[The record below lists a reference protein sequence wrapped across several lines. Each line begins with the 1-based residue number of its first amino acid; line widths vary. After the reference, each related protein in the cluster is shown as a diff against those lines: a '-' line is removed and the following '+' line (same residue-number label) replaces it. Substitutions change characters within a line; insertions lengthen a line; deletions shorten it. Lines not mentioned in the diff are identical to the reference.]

1 MSMLHSANI
10 QALLSLFVFWTFR
23 FLWGRLKHQQRDI
36 QKLLIVPTK
45 RSWIWGHELEIFQH
59 KACEMYIRW
68 AASVGPIY
76 RLRAAFFQPDIVV
89 VNDIIA
95 VQYIFQ
101 NAYSYVKSP
110 AYRPIV
116 KRILGKGIVYAEGE
130 EHKHQRRL
138 LAPAFTSNA
147 VKAMSDDIFA
157 CVDRMSQKLRTV
169 ITSSNS
175 TDTIIN
181 IVPFVTACTL
191 DIIGRVAFGHDFGG
205 GESKEAREIASAWH
219 EDVLKSDT
227 FRGFMALRLINL
239 FPWIAK
245 LPIIAGE
252 SVSKRIVGRLAGV
265 LLQDSH
271 VISNAHRTDI
281 LSLLVKDNQKKG
293 KSEVGLTDMELLDN
307 VTTLMMVGHETSA
320 ATLVFTLLELARN
333 PTIQENLRREVQ
345 TMGHLNYDRVQQ
357 LEYLDAVV
365 KEGLRLHPAASL
377 TERVALQ
384 DDVIPLSNPA
394 KTKNGDEISSLSI
407 KAGQVF
413 HIPFTSL
420 NVSTE
425 IWGENAAQFIPE
437 RWIKSGGIPPI
448 DKLPRGPW
456 TGISTFCNGPRS
468 CIGYRLAVLE
478 LKIILA
484 VVVCFFELRDSG
496 ARIEEYSRPTT
507 LQAFADGRAASLPL
521 KLSLVSNEH

>member
-1 MSMLHSANI
+1 MGTSMLHSANI

-23 FLWGRLKHQQRDI
+23 FLWGRLKYQQRDI

-138 LAPAFTSNA
+138 LAPAFT
-147 VKAMSDDIFA
+147 
-157 CVDRMSQKLRTV
+157 
-169 ITSSNS
+169 
-175 TDTIIN
+175 
-181 IVPFVTACTL
+181 L

-227 FRGFMALRLINL
+227 FRGFIALRLINL

-281 LSLLVKDNQKKG
+281 LSLLIKDNQKKG

-394 KTKNGDEISSLSI
+394 KTQNGDEISSLSI

-420 NVSTE
+420 NVSPE
-425 IWGENAAQFIPE
+425 IWGQNAAQFIPE

-456 TGISTFCNGPRS
+456 TGISTFCDGPRS
-468 CIGYRLAVLE
+468 CIGYRLGQYE
-478 LKIILA
+478 L
-484 VVVCFFELRDSG
+484 D
-496 ARIEEYSRPTT
+496 P
-507 LQAFADGRAASLPL
+507 
-521 KLSLVSNEH
+521 

>member
-1 MSMLHSANI
+1 MLHLANI

-36 QKLLIVPTK
+36 QKLLTVPTK

-116 KRILGKGIVYAEGE
+116 KQILGKGIVYAEG
-130 EHKHQRRL
+130 
-138 LAPAFTSNA
+138 T
-147 VKAMSDDIFA
+147 DDIFA

-169 ITSSNS
+169 IASSNS
-175 TDTIIN
+175 TDTIVN

-227 FRGFMALRLINL
+227 FRGFIALRLINL
-239 FPWIAK
+239 FPWIAN

-252 SVSKRIVGRLAGV
+252 SVSKRIVGRLAGM

-281 LSLLVKDNQKKG
+281 LSLLIKDNQEKG

-345 TMGHLNYDRVQQ
+345 TMGHLDYDRVQQ

-365 KEGLRLHPAASL
+365 KEGLRLHPAVSL

-384 DDVIPLSNPA
+384 DDIIPLSNPA

-407 KAGQVF
+407 EAGQVI

-425 IWGENAAQFIPE
+425 IWGQNAAQFIPE

-456 TGISTFCNGPRS
+456 TGISTFCDGPRS

-478 LKIILA
+478 LKIIVA
-484 VVVCFFELRDSG
+484 VVVRFFELRDSG
-496 ARIEEYSRPTT
+496 ARIEGYSRPTT
-507 LQAFADGRAASLPL
+507 LQAFVDGRAASLPL
-521 KLSLVSNEH
+521 KLSLASNEH